1 MFAPSISGRICVQ
14 AQRALRCIP
23 RSGGL
28 QSAVPKRADW
38 PPSPT
43 SLPLAA
49 AGVQRVEGYG
59 GSGKPPLLEKQLREL
74 RVDFPGEVYEG
85 GFRLNTPQMP
95 RITRIFLC
103 KRKRAGHDE
112 RSVCPTSDFRPLTS
126 TERGPESVRGFT
138 LLKQRERASAFT
150 LIELLVV
157 VGIIALLL
165 VLMAPAFTY
174 IRGGTDVTSAAY
186 TIKGALDTARTYAK
200 ANNTYTWVG
209 FAGSIGSNV
218 TGNVA
223 ISVVASKDGTDLR
236 TSDTTFSGDITSGV
250 TPVTKVIRLDNAHI
264 GDTGTP
270 TPDGTDFESRAEID
284 DPVYKIG
291 AAGDYNS
298 AYYFIEQ
305 GTQFNRWIRFSPRGE
320 AVVRGGAIQVTP
332 YAEVG
337 LFPTHGTTLAATPD
351 PAASG
356 NLVVIT
362 VSGFG
367 GAVRIYRR

>member
-1 MFAPSISGRICVQ
+1 MFAPSITGRV
-14 AQRALRCIP
+14 RVNP
-23 RSGGL
+23 RHAGSC
-28 QSAVPKRADW
+28 SPDH
-38 PPSPT
+38 PSSP
-43 SLPLAA
+43 SAA
-49 AGVQRVEGYG
+49 AGAQ
-59 GSGKPPLLEKQLREL
+59 EL
-74 RVDFPGEVYEG
+74 RGDFPGEVYEG

-95 RITRIFLC
+95 RITRIFFC

-112 RSVCPTSDFRPLTS
+112 RPVSPTSLARRSPAKAADFRPLTS

-138 LLKQRERASAFT
+138 LPKQRERASAFT

-174 IRGGTDVTSAAY
+174 IKGGTDVTSSAY

-200 ANNTYTWVG
+200 ANNTYTWIG

-223 ISVVASKDGTDLR
+223 ISVVASKDGTDLG
-236 TSDTTFSGDITSGV
+236 TSATGNPSDITSRV
-250 TPVTKVIRLDNAHI
+250 TPVGKVIRLDNAHI

-270 TPDGTDFESRAEID
+270 TNDGTDFESRAPID
-284 DPVYKIG
+284 CGAPVDTNYCIG
-291 AAGDYNS
+291 AAGSYNS

-320 AVVRGGAIQVTP
+320 AVVKGGATQVAP

-337 LFPTHGTTLAATPD
+337 ILPTHGTTLAATIN
-351 PAASG
+351 PATG
-356 NLVVIT
+356 NLVAIT

-367 GAVRIYRR
+367 GAVRVYRR

>member
-1 MFAPSISGRICVQ
+1 VNPQHAGSCSPDHPSS
-14 AQRALRCIP
+14 
-23 RSGGL
+23 
-28 QSAVPKRADW
+28 
-38 PPSPT
+38 PS
-43 SLPLAA
+43 AA
-49 AGVQRVEGYG
+49 AGAQ
-59 GSGKPPLLEKQLREL
+59 EL
-74 RVDFPGEVYEG
+74 RGDFPGEVYEG

-95 RITRIFLC
+95 RITRIFFC
-103 KRKRAGHDE
+103 KRNRAGHDE
-112 RSVCPTSDFRPLTS
+112 RSFSSKSDLRFLTS

-138 LLKQRERASAFT
+138 LPKQRERASAFT

-186 TIKGALDTARTYAK
+186 TIKGALDSARTYAK
-200 ANNTYTWVG
+200 ANNTYTWIG
-209 FAGSIGSNV
+209 FAGSIGSNTTNV

-223 ISVVASKDGTDLR
+223 ISVVVSKDGTDLR
-236 TSDTTFSGDITSGV
+236 TSDTTFSGDITSSVIPIG
-250 TPVTKVIRLDNAHI
+250 KVIRLDNAHI

-270 TPDGTDFESRAEID
+270 HPDGTDFESRAGV
-284 DPVYKIG
+284 DPAYNIG
-291 AAGDYNS
+291 AAGTQYDS
-298 AYYFIEQ
+298 AYYFSEQ

-320 AVVRGGAIQVTP
+320 AVVRGGATQVNP

-337 LFPTHGTTLAATPD
+337 LLPTHGTTLAVTYD
-351 PAASG
+351 QGTDTYSG
-356 NLVVIT
+356 NLVAIT